1 MFKDYQESYTSHM
14 YENFEISLNSVCS
27 NCSSSC
33 LFQTDMEAVKKCP
46 FLAEV
51 TPLVKEASKEM
62 QDDVIDLTPT
72 SESGK

>member
-1 MFKDYQESYTSHM
+1 MSHN
-14 YENFEISLNSVCS
+14 YENMGISSNGICS
-27 NCSSSC
+27 YCSSSC
-33 LFQTDMEAVKKCP
+33 LFQIDMETVKKCP

>member
-1 MFKDYQESYTSHM
+1 MNLFFNELWH
-14 YENFEISLNSVCS
+14 
-27 NCSSSC
+27 NCFLC
-33 LFQTDMEAVKKCP
+33 LFQLAMEAVKKCP

-72 SESGK
+72 SESK